1 MGGDRPAPVDGHPR
15 DLLTSLTSLI
25 DQHAFVSADTVRDNL
40 TMWIPEAPDKTLVA
54 APYEAVKGW
63 LKPSPGEGFT
73 FGGNSGASAK
83 SPDHMSTLQR
93 GKTRLPDPMLDG
105 SDGGILPG
113 NFPVPINL
121 DQHRGSF

>member
-15 DLLTSLTSLI
+15 NLLTSSMSLA

-40 TMWIPEAPDKTLVA
+40 TMWIPKAPDKTLVA
-54 APYEAVKGW
+54 APYEAVEGW
-63 LKPSPGEGFT
+63 LKPSPGEGFA
-73 FGGNSGASAK
+73 FGSNLGVSAK
-83 SPDHMSTLQR
+83 SPDHMSTLQQ
-93 GKTRLPDPMLDG
+93 GETRLPDPMLDG

-121 DQHRGSF
+121 DQH